1 AYCWD
6 NASMALVDAPVGGP
20 SISPM
25 QALVWEFL
33 QDSFPTN
40 ESPGFPGTAAF
51 DTCAAYV
58 KTGNQSLALDDPACR
73 RDVPGDTSAVAVTGG
88 HVRLDLVFRINPG
101 VGNYHTVG
109 DATSGLRFTP
119 TNAAVITST
128 DGSFWS
134 EYTKD
139 NGAFGTG
146 GNGTTGPG
154 HNPALGTGANFSK
167 RWSPFIWNSAR
178 CDTVDF
184 NVFQTEARSVGQ
196 TSVGGATY

>member
-25 QALVWEFL
+25 QVLVWEFI

-51 DTCAAYV
+51 DTCAAWV
-58 KTGNQSLALDDPACR
+58 RTGNQSLALDDPACR
-73 RDVPGDTSAVAVTGG
+73 RDVPGDTSAVAVTGAN
-88 HVRLDLVFRINPG
+88 VRLDVVFRINPG

-109 DATSGLRFTP
+109 DKTSGLRAVP
-119 TNAAVITST
+119 TSPTVITST

-154 HNPALGTGANFSK
+154 HHLADGGI
-167 RWSPFIWNSAR
+167 PFAKKWDPLIWNSAR

-184 NVFQTEARSVGQ
+184 NVFQTEARNVGQ
-196 TSVGGATY
+196 TSVG